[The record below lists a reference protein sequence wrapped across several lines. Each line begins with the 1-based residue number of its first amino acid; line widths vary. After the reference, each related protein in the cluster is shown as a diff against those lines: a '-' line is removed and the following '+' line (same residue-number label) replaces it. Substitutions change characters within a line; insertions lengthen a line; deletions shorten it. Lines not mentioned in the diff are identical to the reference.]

1 MNDLIRRIEYKGKLL
16 AIIIRNDY
24 TKDGVEFFTPN
35 DFSQQL
41 AYMKHPKG
49 KRIDAH
55 THNGVPRE
63 VSYTKEVLVIR
74 KGKLR
79 VDFYEDNQTT
89 GEGGMVVM
97 KDQKYYDKCR
107 YLKNMSFPIDAP
119 RVYEHNDIGFNYRMS
134 NIHAAIGLAQV
145 EKADEYKEMRI
156 KNHNLYKEY
165 LEDLN

>member
-55 THNGVPRE
+55 THNVVPRE

-79 VDFYEDNQTT
+79 VDFYEDNQTYIESHIVEQGDIILLAFGGHGFECLEEVEMIEIKQGPYL
-89 GEGGMVVM
+89 GE
-97 KDQKYYDKCR
+97 QDKVR
-107 YLKNMSFPIDAP
+107 FA
-119 RVYEHNDIGFNYRMS
+119 G
-134 NIHAAIGLAQV
+134 V
-145 EKADEYKEMRI
+145 EQGKVK
-156 KNHNLYKEY
+156 LV
-165 LEDLN
+165 

>member
-55 THNGVPRE
+55 THNVVPRE

-79 VDFYEDNQTT
+79 VDFYEDNQTYIESHIVEQGDIILLAFGGHGFECREEVEMIEIKQGPYL
-89 GEGGMVVM
+89 GE
-97 KDQKYYDKCR
+97 QDKVR
-107 YLKNMSFPIDAP
+107 FA
-119 RVYEHNDIGFNYRMS
+119 G
-134 NIHAAIGLAQV
+134 V
-145 EKADEYKEMRI
+145 EQGKVK
-156 KNHNLYKEY
+156 LV
-165 LEDLN
+165 